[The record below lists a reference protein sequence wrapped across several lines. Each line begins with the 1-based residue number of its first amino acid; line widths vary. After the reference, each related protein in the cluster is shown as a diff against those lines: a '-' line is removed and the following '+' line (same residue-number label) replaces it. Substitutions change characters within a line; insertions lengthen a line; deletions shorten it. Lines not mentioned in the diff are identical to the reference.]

1 MKRISIFVFALIM
14 LPMLYWGP
22 VRTDASV
29 TDGRIVATIDVIET
43 YGNKLHVRGWV
54 YDKHDPGASI
64 TIDVDSRASFLANGV
79 RDDVNAAFG
88 ISGQHGFDFEYTWSN
103 SGVRVMITAL
113 YSDHTGGCSIYDNI
127 AVFPDIYTVSYNAN
141 GGTGAPGTDYKHRDI
156 ALKLSSTKP
165 SRTGYTFN
173 GGSTSSN
180 GSASYQP
187 NGTYQSNSSTT
198 LYAVWKKNTFT
209 ISYNANGGIGAP
221 GSQTGEYQ
229 ASVTLSNTVPTREG
243 YDFKGWATSASGNA
257 SYSAGGKLTI
267 NGNTT
272 LYAVWGLK
280 TYSVTYNANSGEGAP
295 GSQTKTYGQ
304 ALTLTEEEPVKD
316 AYVFMGWARN
326 ADAEEAEFLP
336 GSIYEENAALKL
348 FAVWTEAR
356 RPGDVNG
363 DWTVDDAD
371 ADLLLQYLAENTTD
385 IVEQNAD
392 TNGDGFIN
400 GKDVLRLMK
409 YLDGQDVV
417 LE

>member
-1 MKRISIFVFALIM
+1 MKRISILVFALIM

-43 YGNKLHVRGWV
+43 YGNKLHVRGWA
-54 YDKHDPGASI
+54 YDKYDPGASV
-64 TIDVDSRASFLANGV
+64 TIDVDSRAAFIANGV

-156 ALKLSSTKP
+156 ALKLSGTKP
-165 SRTGYTFN
+165 TRTGHTFN
-173 GGSTSSN
+173 GWSTSSG
-180 GSASYQP
+180 GSAAYQP
-187 NGTYQSNSSTT
+187 NGSYTANSSTT
-198 LYAVWKKNTFT
+198 LYAVWKKNTYT
-209 ISYNANGGIGAP
+209 ISYNANGGSGAP
-221 GSQTGEYQ
+221 GNQTGQYQ
-229 ASVTLSNTVPTREG
+229 ATVTLSSTVPTREG
-243 YDFKGWATSASGNA
+243 YDFKGWGTSASGSV
-257 SYSAGGKLTI
+257 SYPAGGNLTL
-267 NGNTT
+267 NNNTT
-272 LYAVWGLK
+272 LYAVWALK
-280 TYSVTYNANSGEGAP
+280 TYPVTYNANSGEGAP
-295 GSQTKTYGQ
+295 DPQTKTHGQ
-304 ALTLTEEEPVKD
+304 ALTLTEEEPVRD
-316 AYVFMGWARN
+316 AYVFTGWARSV
-326 ADAEEAEFLP
+326 DAEEAEFLP
-336 GSIYEENAALKL
+336 GSIYEENAALEL
-348 FAVWTEAR
+348 FAVWAEAR

-363 DWTVDDAD
+363 DWTVDEAD
-371 ADLLLQYLAENTTD
+371 VELLLQYLAENAVD

-392 TNGDGFIN
+392 ANGDGFIN
-400 GKDVLRLMK
+400 GKDAIRLMR